1 MRLDAALALAEAG
14 EKASLPVLA
23 EILADTP
30 EGRDNWRSAAGGLMK
45 AGDPSARKLLEGELA
60 QPDAARSVGAAFL
73 LARAGD
79 ARAKDQLALHMKDPE
94 FARPGD
100 AALALAWLGDKR
112 ALDWVGPGLD
122 SPDSEERKLALGIA
136 GALAAEAAAHAGA
149 IAKLAGTEQN
159 LGVCMTA
166 EAVLLGL

>member
-1 MRLDAALALAEAG
+1 VRLDAALALAEAG
-14 EKASLPVLA
+14 EKASLPVLR

-30 EGRDNWRSAAGGLMK
+30 EGRDNWRSAAGGLLK
-45 AGDPSARKLLEGELA
+45 AGDPGAQKLLEGELA
-60 QPDAARSVGAAFL
+60 QPDAARSVGAAYL

-79 ARAKDQLALHMKDPE
+79 ARANAQLALHMKDPE

-100 AALALAWLGDKR
+100 AALALAWLGDRR
-112 ALDWVGPGLD
+112 ALDWVGQGLE
-122 SPDSEERKLALGIA
+122 SADSEERKLALGIA
-136 GALAAEAAAHAGA
+136 GALAADAATHAGA
-149 IAKLAGTEQN
+149 IAKLASTEQN